1 MLINSHVWLA
11 IIVVFLCF
19 LQYAYGCIQDAEH
32 QVCAVQARITKFR
45 EAPAPTHLVFIL
57 GVTNHWVTLLVTK
70 SRRGEQ
76 CETSPAL
83 DSDNKSRQ
91 GEQCETSP
99 ALDSDNKSRRGE
111 QCETSPALDSDNKS
125 RRGEQCET
133 SPALD
138 SDNKSRRGEQCETSP
153 ALDSDNKSRRGEQ
166 CETSPALDS
175 DNKSRRGEQ
184 CETSPALDSDNKSR
198 RGEQCETS
206 PVLDSDNTVDDRSAS
221 EKISLIYLDSN
232 NAPVLTASDV
242 DLLGLVHKKE
252 KERVQRKGKGWSE
265 WKRGVVYQAFVD
277 QRALVGM
284 LADCL
289 CDSGDLRGELLRVSW
304 SRMLDSYDQS
314 VGARLSGSEDTGLYV
329 ALLLHWLEGQ
339 YHPQTIRDT
348 HLGMLH
354 RLGPDWLGQKVRE
367 RVELWVQH
375 CRRMLEGYTTGLGL
389 VDLFASV
396 VNQTASLA

>member
-19 LQYAYGCIQDAEH
+19 LQYAYGCIQDTEP

-83 DSDNKSRQ
+83 
-91 GEQCETSP
+91 E
-99 ALDSDNKSRRGE
+99 
-111 QCETSPALDSDNKS
+111 
-125 RRGEQCET
+125 
-133 SPALD
+133 
-138 SDNKSRRGEQCETSP
+138 
-153 ALDSDNKSRRGEQ
+153 
-166 CETSPALDS
+166 
-175 DNKSRRGEQ
+175 
-184 CETSPALDSDNKSR
+184 
-198 RGEQCETS
+198 
-206 PVLDSDNTVDDRSAS
+206 SDNTVRERSAS

-314 VGARLSGSEDTGLYV
+314 VGARLSGSKDTGLYV

-367 RVELWVQH
+367 RVELWIQH

>member
-19 LQYAYGCIQDAEH
+19 LQYAYGCIQDTEP

-76 CETSPAL
+76 YETSPAL
-83 DSDNKSRQ
+83 
-91 GEQCETSP
+91 E
-99 ALDSDNKSRRGE
+99 
-111 QCETSPALDSDNKS
+111 
-125 RRGEQCET
+125 
-133 SPALD
+133 
-138 SDNKSRRGEQCETSP
+138 
-153 ALDSDNKSRRGEQ
+153 
-166 CETSPALDS
+166 
-175 DNKSRRGEQ
+175 
-184 CETSPALDSDNKSR
+184 
-198 RGEQCETS
+198 
-206 PVLDSDNTVDDRSAS
+206 SDNTVRERSAS

-314 VGARLSGSEDTGLYV
+314 VGARLSGSKDTGLYV

-367 RVELWVQH
+367 RVELWIQH

>member
-19 LQYAYGCIQDAEH
+19 LQYAYGCIQDTEP

-70 SRRGEQ
+70 SRRGEK

-83 DSDNKSRQ
+83 D
-91 GEQCETSP
+91 
-99 ALDSDNKSRRGE
+99 L
-111 QCETSPALDSDNKS
+111 
-125 RRGEQCET
+125 
-133 SPALD
+133 
-138 SDNKSRRGEQCETSP
+138 
-153 ALDSDNKSRRGEQ
+153 
-166 CETSPALDS
+166 
-175 DNKSRRGEQ
+175 
-184 CETSPALDSDNKSR
+184 
-198 RGEQCETS
+198 
-206 PVLDSDNTVDDRSAS
+206 DNTVRERSAS

-265 WKRGVVYQAFVD
+265 WKRGVVYQAFID

-314 VGARLSGSEDTGLYV
+314 VGARLSGSKDTGLYV

-367 RVELWVQH
+367 RVELWIQH

>member
-11 IIVVFLCF
+11 ITVVFLCF

-83 DSDNKSRQ
+83 DSDNKSR
-91 GEQCETSP
+91 
-99 ALDSDNKSRRGE
+99 
-111 QCETSPALDSDNKS
+111 
-125 RRGEQCET
+125 
-133 SPALD
+133 
-138 SDNKSRRGEQCETSP
+138 
-153 ALDSDNKSRRGEQ
+153 
-166 CETSPALDS
+166 
-175 DNKSRRGEQ
+175 
-184 CETSPALDSDNKSR
+184 

-206 PVLDSDNTVDDRSAS
+206 PVLDSDNTVHDRSAS

-329 ALLLHWLEGQ
+329 ALLLHWLEGK

-354 RLGPDWLGQKVRE
+354 RLGPDWLGKKVRE

-375 CRRMLEGYTTGLGL
+375 CRRKLEGYTTGLGL